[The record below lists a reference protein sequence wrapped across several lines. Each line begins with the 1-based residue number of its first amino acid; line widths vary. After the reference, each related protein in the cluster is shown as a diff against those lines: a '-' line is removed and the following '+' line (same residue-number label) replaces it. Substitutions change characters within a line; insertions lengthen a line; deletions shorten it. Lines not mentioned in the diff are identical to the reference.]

1 MFQVSG
7 KGASA
12 IIQVVP
18 EQANEVVAQRRPS
31 QESVKGDKHIPKVPK
46 PTVTPSSSPVPKRKT
61 NLPDQPIA
69 PPRLRLCETICV
81 RLLSELHRILLCHPE
96 HSMTLEELC
105 TSFRDTEEPSEP
117 KADDLLGAIEKYA
130 GKKSQYKF
138 NVRLL

>member
-12 IIQVVP
+12 IIQLVP
-18 EQANEVVAQRRPS
+18 EQANEMAQRRPS
-31 QESVKGDKHIPKVPK
+31 QESVKGDKHIPNVPK
-46 PTVTPSSSPVPKRKT
+46 PSVTPSSSPVPKPRT
-61 NLPDQPIA
+61 IPPDQPI
-69 PPRLRLCETICV
+69 PLPRLRLCETICV

-105 TSFRDTEEPSEP
+105 ISFKDSEEPSEP
-117 KADDLLGAIEKYA
+117 KADDLLGAIDKYA